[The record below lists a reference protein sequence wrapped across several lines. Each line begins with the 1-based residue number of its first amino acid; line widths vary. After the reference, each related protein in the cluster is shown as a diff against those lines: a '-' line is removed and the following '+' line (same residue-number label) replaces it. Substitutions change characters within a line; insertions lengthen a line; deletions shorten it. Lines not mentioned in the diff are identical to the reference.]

1 MNSGIVTTVTHAH
14 VYIMCVH
21 VHNAHIYVYMTLI
34 VTHPQALSFML
45 GHFAMKYVLVTHCFS
60 PPFNNI
66 YIVLEYK

>member
-45 GHFAMKYVLVTHCFS
+45 GHFCHEICAFPHPL
-60 PPFNNI
+60 I
-66 YIVLEYK
+66 AYI